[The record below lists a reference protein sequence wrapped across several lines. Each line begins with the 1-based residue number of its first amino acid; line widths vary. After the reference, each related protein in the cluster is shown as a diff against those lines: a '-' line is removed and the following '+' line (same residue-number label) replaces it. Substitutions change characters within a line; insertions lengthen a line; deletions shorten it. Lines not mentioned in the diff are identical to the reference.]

1 MLLLFG
7 DERGDVRLETTCAE
21 TDNNDGKGKRS
32 KGPIGMCNY
41 RWDGRDDKNNVAD
54 EDNAHGDDDSFES
67 PPLLIRQIAT

>member
-7 DERGDVRLETTCAE
+7 DERGDVCLETTCAE

-32 KGPIGMCNY
+32 KRPLGMRDN

-67 PPLLIRQIAT
+67 SPLLIRQIAT